1 MLADFDEET
10 LMKLKL
16 NTDLEAD
23 QSESFFGQWLECG
36 YFYSYDKDEKKQ
48 LKTIKIEE
56 IKKTIQIIK
65 NNIFEL
71 VQNIIFHAG
80 EKGLLYCVFDK
91 KNNIPE
97 SFYKDIPDF
106 NKYDNS
112 FRFLRIGIFDFS
124 DKGIVDTFTANEH
137 IEEKEHLSLT
147 DFFDL
152 DSIVTTKLSRPHMR
166 SAARLGIKTFV
177 KAIIRH
183 KGFLSVETNV
193 SNSKRGNK
201 KNIQTVSDG
210 GVVKL
215 NAEKDYYY
223 ANGTHYEI
231 VFPVMPYERNT
242 KSIIPVQRVSML
254 ANFFEESLH
263 LLYTDK
269 PIQSLAL
276 PRESIEKIA
285 TSDNKEDQNNN
296 IIEIGNDIISEK
308 GDKNVIAFDLNNHLY
323 DYNILFKILS
333 YIQLKSTNGFEKII
347 LINSSDDIMDYFCD
361 FIEKV
366 TNDEQDYIIW
376 SKDSAIILINDNL
389 RAQIIWGASLD
400 EYEYINS
407 EFLIYYCFNFFAIN
421 HSNNKFSEKDYKLDK
436 DAENNAKSFILP

>member
-1 MLADFDEET
+1 MNRITIAVSSLSKENWIIIYSFIKSILRNTDLDSKIKAYSKILEIAKTCLEKGLPDEPHYDVYKLDNNNDYKPDLGHLGKDTVFSLIFIKQDQGEDFTQLVPFLLLQEEFGNCISLGIDILNVKEQDDYAFKCRSFFILYNDIKPIHGFKSIYFINVKNKKYKEISYTTALHREGVKKYEGKSSRRFLPLIFISHENYRSIFGTYKKKNNIQESKTEQTSEKKELVILKDSINKMLADFDEET

-166 SAARLGIKTFV
+166 YAARLGIKTFV
-177 KAIIRH
+177 KAII
-183 KGFLSVETNV
+183 
-193 SNSKRGNK
+193 
-201 KNIQTVSDG
+201 
-210 GVVKL
+210 
-215 NAEKDYYY
+215 
-223 ANGTHYEI
+223 
-231 VFPVMPYERNT
+231 
-242 KSIIPVQRVSML
+242 
-254 ANFFEESLH
+254 
-263 LLYTDK
+263 
-269 PIQSLAL
+269 
-276 PRESIEKIA
+276 
-285 TSDNKEDQNNN
+285 
-296 IIEIGNDIISEK
+296 
-308 GDKNVIAFDLNNHLY
+308 
-323 DYNILFKILS
+323 
-333 YIQLKSTNGFEKII
+333 
-347 LINSSDDIMDYFCD
+347 
-361 FIEKV
+361 
-366 TNDEQDYIIW
+366 
-376 SKDSAIILINDNL
+376 
-389 RAQIIWGASLD
+389 
-400 EYEYINS
+400 
-407 EFLIYYCFNFFAIN
+407 
-421 HSNNKFSEKDYKLDK
+421 
-436 DAENNAKSFILP
+436 